1 MLLTGRFRRV
11 SLWLWSTPTRGPMQ
25 VFVRPDRPALVER
38 MQRLFAEDS
47 GEVEVMLDRRRRE
60 RRSAAAAFEPERR
73 RADRRRPRVPRRVPG
88 AAVAIGHTSRPGLD
102 YTPLN
107 RTKGE
112 DRMMSVESKQMR
124 DGDEVRRWLEAG
136 QTQLASLLELLHEHD
151 RLRERVEAS
160 ERENERLRGVTYENE
175 QLRNRLETSERQAEH
190 LRQSMSELRG
200 ENERH
205 QKEREDAA
213 ERLNHLVNEIA
224 QRLRPVRVAPPIFVR
239 SLARGARQRAGMRAS
254 SAVLRAGSRWHSRC
268 THHQAGGPAQ
278 NFLYERTRDRDRR
291 EASRAPRGRRGG
303 SAHELARLARSRVPD
318 LERGERRS
326 GGRGAAALPARP
338 GAPRREAPAQH
349 ERARHAPVHQELRR
363 ADRGR
368 DDHRLRL
375 PRDPQRGFASRGVRL
390 PDQAL
395 PAPGPGPRGERCPG
409 PTQRPGRPG
418 VTEYIR
424 SLTEAHGA
432 VRISRYV
439 LSLGRGPAGIRT
451 SCLSPGGRHP

>member
-1 MLLTGRFRRV
+1 MLLTGRFRRI

-88 AAVAIGHTSRPGLD
+88 AAIAIGHTSRPGLD

-112 DRMMSVESKQMR
+112 DRMMSVESKVR

-136 QTQLASLLELLHEHD
+136 QTQLASLLELLHEHE

-224 QRLRPVRVAPPIFVR
+224 QRLRP
-239 SLARGARQRAGMRAS
+239 
-254 SAVLRAGSRWHSRC
+254 
-268 THHQAGGPAQ
+268 GG
-278 NFLYERTRDRDRR
+278 
-291 EASRAPRGRRGG
+291 
-303 SAHELARLARSRVPD
+303 
-318 LERGERRS
+318 
-326 GGRGAAALPARP
+326 
-338 GAPRREAPAQH
+338 GAPR
-349 ERARHAPVHQELRR
+349 
-363 ADRGR
+363 
-368 DDHRLRL
+368 
-375 PRDPQRGFASRGVRL
+375 S
-390 PDQAL
+390 
-395 PAPGPGPRGERCPG
+395 
-409 PTQRPGRPG
+409 
-418 VTEYIR
+418 
-424 SLTEAHGA
+424 
-432 VRISRYV
+432 
-439 LSLGRGPAGIRT
+439 
-451 SCLSPGGRHP
+451 

>member
-47 GEVEVMLDRRRRE
+47 GEVEVMLDRRR
-60 RRSAAAAFEPERR
+60 
-73 RADRRRPRVPRRVPG
+73 RVPRRVPG

-224 QRLRPVRVAPPIFVR
+224 QRLRPGGGTPR
-239 SLARGARQRAGMRAS
+239 S
-254 SAVLRAGSRWHSRC
+254 
-268 THHQAGGPAQ
+268 
-278 NFLYERTRDRDRR
+278 
-291 EASRAPRGRRGG
+291 
-303 SAHELARLARSRVPD
+303 
-318 LERGERRS
+318 
-326 GGRGAAALPARP
+326 
-338 GAPRREAPAQH
+338 
-349 ERARHAPVHQELRR
+349 
-363 ADRGR
+363 
-368 DDHRLRL
+368 
-375 PRDPQRGFASRGVRL
+375 
-390 PDQAL
+390 
-395 PAPGPGPRGERCPG
+395 
-409 PTQRPGRPG
+409 
-418 VTEYIR
+418 
-424 SLTEAHGA
+424 
-432 VRISRYV
+432 
-439 LSLGRGPAGIRT
+439 
-451 SCLSPGGRHP
+451 

>member
-47 GEVEVMLDRRRRE
+47 GEVEVMLDRRR
-60 RRSAAAAFEPERR
+60 
-73 RADRRRPRVPRRVPG
+73 ADRRRPRVPRRVPG

-112 DRMMSVESKQMR
+112 DRMMSVESKQVR

-224 QRLRPVRVAPPIFVR
+224 QRLRPGGGTPR
-239 SLARGARQRAGMRAS
+239 S
-254 SAVLRAGSRWHSRC
+254 
-268 THHQAGGPAQ
+268 
-278 NFLYERTRDRDRR
+278 
-291 EASRAPRGRRGG
+291 
-303 SAHELARLARSRVPD
+303 
-318 LERGERRS
+318 
-326 GGRGAAALPARP
+326 
-338 GAPRREAPAQH
+338 
-349 ERARHAPVHQELRR
+349 
-363 ADRGR
+363 
-368 DDHRLRL
+368 
-375 PRDPQRGFASRGVRL
+375 
-390 PDQAL
+390 
-395 PAPGPGPRGERCPG
+395 
-409 PTQRPGRPG
+409 
-418 VTEYIR
+418 
-424 SLTEAHGA
+424 
-432 VRISRYV
+432 
-439 LSLGRGPAGIRT
+439 
-451 SCLSPGGRHP
+451 